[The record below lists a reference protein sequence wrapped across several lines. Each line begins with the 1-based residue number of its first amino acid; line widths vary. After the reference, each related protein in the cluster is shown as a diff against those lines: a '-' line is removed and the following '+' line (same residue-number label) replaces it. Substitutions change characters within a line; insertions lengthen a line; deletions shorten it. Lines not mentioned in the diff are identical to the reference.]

1 MRNPKSEIVLRD
13 ALTGEELARALLTP
27 SRVKALIRAY
37 SLAGIDAVA
46 V

>member
-1 MRNPKSEIVLRD
+1 MRNPKRETILRD
-13 ALTGEELARALLTP
+13 SSTGEELARALLSP

-46 V
+46 L

>member
-1 MRNPKSEIVLRD
+1 MRNPKREIILRD
-13 ALTGEELARALLTP
+13 CLTGEELARALLTP

>member
-1 MRNPKSEIVLRD
+1 MRNPKSEVILRD
-13 ALTGEELARALLTP
+13 SLTGEELARALLTP

-46 V
+46 L

>member
-1 MRNPKSEIVLRD
+1 MRNPKREVILRD
-13 ALTGEELARALLTP
+13 GLTGEELARALLTP

-46 V
+46 I

>member
-1 MRNPKSEIVLRD
+1 MRNPKREITLRD

-46 V
+46 L

>member
-1 MRNPKSEIVLRD
+1 VRNPKREIILRD
-13 ALTGEELARALLTP
+13 SSTGEELARALLTP

-46 V
+46 I